1 MVILTVKMNLD
12 MKKCILVLAVLFLS
26 APVFAQVNNNVKYEK
41 KGDVTIATY
50 FYEDGTVQQQ
60 GTFNENGKLHGTW
73 TSYDVN
79 GDKLAVGNYTN
90 GMKTGK
96 WFFWTDN
103 SLKEVDYVGSRIASV
118 NEWKNKTQV
127 AIRDK

>member
-1 MVILTVKMNLD
+1 MILD

-41 KGDVTIATY
+41 KGDVTVATY
-50 FYEDGTVQQQ
+50 FYEDGKIQQQ
-60 GTFNENGKLHGTW
+60 GTFNKDGKLHGTW

-79 GDKLAVGNYTN
+79 GDKLAVGHYTN

-96 WFFWTDN
+96 WFFWTDE
-103 SLKEVDYVGSRIASV
+103 SLKEVDYVASRIASV
-118 NEWKNKTQV
+118 SEWKNKTQV